1 MIKPVKPIPIGPVLL
16 IGCGVILIITVV
28 IWQILMMQPN
38 ILSPRPS
45 SGPVPTLEVPR
56 SSSSNNLS
64 RAYYQG
70 KILVLDGS
78 DYSSKYLDFSF
89 THL

>member
-1 MIKPVKPIPIGPVLL
+1 MIKPVKPIPIGPIVL

-28 IWQILMMQPN
+28 IWQIMVMQPS
-38 ILSPRPS
+38 ILMPRPS
-45 SGPVPTLEVPR
+45 SGPVPTIQVPR
-56 SSSSNNLS
+56 SSSDNLS

-70 KILVLDGS
+70 KILVRDDS